1 MLTADDVQKWLEE
14 RRAGPNG
21 AQGAASEPRDR
32 ARGVAASAG
41 SEGPS
46 PGGRGATLLVLRDP
60 VRVPRPEGVLAAMEA
75 AQPEPARQWPWALS
89 LAVGLLSGLVLGVGA
104 VGLMGSAPPWLLSA
118 LGTEE
123 VPARGD
129 DLGATAAARPPAAEP
144 SPAELAPAE
153 PVLAEPAAAEPA
165 MPRAPVPVEPV
176 LLEPR
181 PAEPEPPAAA
191 TPEAGP
197 ELATSQPA
205 PAGLTP
211 VEPGGPAP
219 AAPEPPSPGPAA
231 SDAAPPA
238 PRLVDPPR
246 GDPRAVLVQADRRPV
261 RRRSAPLDAPEP
273 EDGPAVLTASAPIA
287 AEAWRPTALLAPEPS
302 PPVPLEVSALPA
314 VVRLEPVPA
323 LPAPPS
329 ADRLPPP
336 EVGDAAVATVAAPAG
351 PRPQVALHLSP
362 GLPQT
367 AIYAAQAAV
376 TEAGLDLAGTSIAR
390 FGVAESEVRFFHDE
404 DAAEAARISDGLD
417 ARPRDFSA
425 YRPAP
430 PPGTLEVWLAQDG

>member
-1 MLTADDVQKWLEE
+1 V
-14 RRAGPNG
+14 
-21 AQGAASEPRDR
+21 
-32 ARGVAASAG
+32 
-41 SEGPS
+41 
-46 PGGRGATLLVLRDP
+46 LVLRDP
-60 VRVPRPEGVLAAMEA
+60 VRVPRPEGVLAAMSA
-75 AQPEPARQWPWALS
+75 VQPEPQPERQRSWALS
-89 LAVGLLSGLVLGVGA
+89 LAAGLLGGLVLGVGL
-104 VGLMGSAPPWLLSA
+104 VGLAGSAPPWLMSA
-118 LGTEE
+118 LGVEGSP
-123 VPARGD
+123 VPGD
-129 DLGATAAARPPAAEP
+129 GVDATARAPAAEP
-144 SPAELAPAE
+144 APAGPATPVELAPTE
-153 PVLAEPAAAEPA
+153 PV
-165 MPRAPVPVEPV
+165 R
-176 LLEPR
+176 LEPR
-181 PAEPEPPAAA
+181 PAEPEPAA
-191 TPEAGP
+191 
-197 ELATSQPA
+197 
-205 PAGLTP
+205 
-211 VEPGGPAP
+211 AP
-219 AAPEPPSPGPAA
+219 AAPEPALAGFAA
-231 SDAAPPA
+231 SDVAPAA

-246 GDPRAVLVQADRRPV
+246 SDPRAVLVQADRRPL